1 MIAWLLPESTTVRV
15 PDAAAS
21 AAGAR
26 RGGEREREPEDRER
40 LRRIAVHGVR
50 PVGPGRPGERHEAAP
65 DQGHVDPGRED
76 GHRERATDD
85 AEADVR
91 AAVARG
97 VVAHA
102 L

>member
-40 LRRIAVHGVR
+40 LRCITVHGVR
-50 PVGPGRPGERHEAAP
+50 PVRVGRPVERHEAAT
-65 DQGHVDPGRED
+65 DHGHVDAGRKD
-76 GHRERATDD
+76 GDGERAADD

-91 AAVARG
+91 SAVTRG
-97 VVAHA
+97 VVA
-102 L
+102 

>member
-15 PDAAAS
+15 PDPAAS

-26 RGGEREREPEDRER
+26 RRGEGEREPEDRER
-40 LRRIAVHGVR
+40 LRGVAVHGVR
-50 PVGPGRPGERHEAAP
+50 PVGPRRPVQRDEAAP
-65 DQGHVDPGRED
+65 DHEYAAAGRED
-76 GHRERATDD
+76 GEGERAADD

-91 AAVARG
+91 AAVARR

-102 L
+102 

>member
-15 PDAAAS
+15 PDVAAL

-26 RGGEREREPEDRER
+26 RCGEREREPERREL
-40 LRRIAVHGVR
+40 LRGVAVQGVR
-50 PVGPGRPGERHEAAP
+50 PVGAGRSVECHEASS
-65 DQGHVDPGRED
+65 DHRHVDAGRED
-76 GHRERATDD
+76 GDGERPADD

-97 VVAHA
+97 VVADA
-102 L
+102 